1 MKIMLADDEPNI
13 RSLVRV
19 VVEEEGFE
27 FCEAS
32 DGKSALLVFEKE
44 HPDLIILD
52 IMMPRMS
59 GFDVCERIR
68 ETNPDVPVIFLSAK
82 DDIVDKQSGYKVG
95 ADDYM
100 TKPFVEEELMLHIGA
115 LLRRRSSRDDSI
127 DSWWSNQVRAVGDF
141 AFDFRKYEVL
151 VRGEKANLTLR
162 EFQILALLARYAGE
176 VLTHDEIINQLWG
189 EEYNPDTISI
199 AVYIRRIREK
209 IEKNPS
215 KPRYLQTVWR
225 VGYRLSPE
233 ADDT

>member
-1 MKIMLADDEPNI
+1 MKIMLADDEPSI
-13 RSLVRV
+13 RTLVRV

-27 FCEAS
+27 FCEAQ
-32 DGKSALLVFEKE
+32 DGKSALQVFEKE
-44 HPDLIILD
+44 HPDLVILD

-68 ETNPDVPVIFLSAK
+68 TINPDVPVIFLSAK

-115 LLRRRSSRDDSI
+115 LLRRRLSRDDSV
-127 DSWWSNQVRAVGDF
+127 DSWWSNQVRVVGDF
-141 AFDFRKYEVL
+141 AFDFRKYEVS
-151 VRGEKANLTLR
+151 VRGEKANLTLK
-162 EFQILALLARYAGE
+162 EFQVLALLARYAGE

-209 IEKNPS
+209 IEKDPS

-233 ADDT
+233 ADDA